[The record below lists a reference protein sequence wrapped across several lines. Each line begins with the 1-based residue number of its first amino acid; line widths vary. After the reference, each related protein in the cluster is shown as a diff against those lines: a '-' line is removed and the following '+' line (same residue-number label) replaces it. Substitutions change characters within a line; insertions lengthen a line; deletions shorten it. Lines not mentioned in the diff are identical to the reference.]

1 MVPIKVEV
9 ERVELIYAR
18 LPKRKPFRTSFGVQ
32 HDRHVILCAA
42 HAGGLVG
49 WGECVPDDDPS
60 YSYETVETVWHVL
73 TQFLV
78 PDLLNQ
84 PLTSPDEAAAL
95 WIRRRGHPIAKA
107 GLEAALWDLCAQ
119 AEGLSL
125 ADYLWKR
132 GDYQGQR
139 PDRVRVGV
147 SIGIQETI
155 EETLDEVAGYLEQG
169 YGRIKLKI
177 EPGRD
182 VEVVRRVRERF
193 GRIPLWLDANGAYTL
208 DDAEVLRELG
218 RLEPVMIEQ
227 PLYHDDIYLHSL
239 LQPQLE
245 TDICLDESIR
255 HARDAHAALELGA
268 CRVINIKPGRVGG
281 LGEARRIHDLCRG
294 RGVPVWCGGMLESGI
309 GRAANVALAS
319 LPGFA
324 LPGDLSASERYFWRD
339 IIDPPFTLN
348 TEDSTLSVPDGPGL
362 GITLDGDFLQT
373 LIERRADLYHG

>member
-1 MVPIKVEV
+1 MEPIRV
-9 ERVELIYAR
+9 ERVELIYVR
-18 LPKRKPFRTSFGVQ
+18 LPMRKPFRISSGVQ

-60 YSYETVETVWHVL
+60 YSYETAETVWHVL

-95 WIRRRGHPIAKA
+95 WTRRRGHPMAKA
-107 GLEAALWDLCAQ
+107 GLEAALWDLFAQ

-125 ADYLWKR
+125 ADYLWKQA
-132 GDYQGQR
+132 GYQAQR
-139 PDRVRVGV
+139 PNRVRVGV

-155 EETLDEVAGYLEQG
+155 EETLDEIAAYLEQG

-182 VEVVRRVRERF
+182 VGVVRQARERF
-193 GRIPLWLDANGAYTL
+193 GGIPLWLDANGAYTP
-208 DDAEVLRELG
+208 DDVEVLRELG

-227 PLYHDDIYLHSL
+227 PLYYDDIYLHSL

-255 HARDAHAALELGA
+255 HARDAQAALELGA
-268 CRVINIKPGRVGG
+268 CRIINIKPGRVGG
-281 LGEARRIHDLCRG
+281 LGEARRIHDLCRE
-294 RGVPVWCGGMLESGI
+294 RDVPVWCGGMLESGI
-309 GRAANVALAS
+309 GRAANVALAT
-319 LPGFA
+319 LPGFV
-324 LPGDLSASERYFWRD
+324 LPGDISASERYFWRD

-348 TEDSTLSVPDGPGL
+348 ADDSTMSVPDGPGL
-362 GITLDGDFLQT
+362 GVTLDGDFLQT
-373 LIERRADLYHG
+373 LIERHADLYHG